1 MLLTLLLLFAGVASP
16 QEQHRTF
23 RIPFHSVNGLILLDA
38 KVNGVPAVLLFDTGA
53 SRTVVSV
60 ASSPVPQYHR
70 NEAIHGQAVEVRI
83 VLRLGEDF
91 ANSRVVAAMN
101 LDTVEKQMGTRFDG
115 ILGQDVLREFSAV
128 RIDYKNHVVELE
140 SAR

>member
-1 MLLTLLLLFAGVASP
+1 MVILLAPLAIAQSRSYVV
-16 QEQHRTF
+16 
-23 RIPFHSVNGLILLDA
+23 PFHSVNGLILLDA

-60 ASSPVPQYHR
+60 ASSPVPQYRH

-83 VLRLGEDF
+83 VLRLGENF
-91 ANSRVVAAMN
+91 ATARTVAAMN
-101 LDTVEKQMGTRFDG
+101 LDTVEKQMSTRFDG

-128 RIDYKNHVVELE
+128 RIDYKAQTVTLE
-140 SAR
+140 N